1 MRSVV
6 LLLVAGGALLWT
18 AVPLNA
24 QGSSAVTEAAPLSQ
38 ERVDPRALWR
48 QSELLVATGQYS
60 QARELLQRMLAEDRE
75 NPHVWYLLGKVAE
88 LRGDLEEAQVAY
100 GQTLALAP
108 GYPELSRVLMAHSR
122 GDALPI
128 WDPRRQKKS
137 LPKAAPAAQN
147 PIPPQDGASRHAV
160 ALGVEIPLL
169 VGPGAEMG
177 PLQAP
182 QPMVPPVPVAP
193 PSGAV
198 VPRTGTAAPGAQA
211 PQPMVPPAPVAPPSG
226 AIVPWTGAPSPPPKE
241 ETLSMDRP
249 GPPSPR
255 PRPDERP

>member
-38 ERVDPRALWR
+38 ERVDHRDLWR
-48 QSELLVATGQYS
+48 RSEFLVATGRYS

-169 VGPGAEMG
+169 VGPEAKMER
-177 PLQAP
+177 LQAP
-182 QPMVPPVPVAP
+182 QPMA
-193 PSGAV
+193 
-198 VPRTGTAAPGAQA
+198 
-211 PQPMVPPAPVAPPSG
+211 PPAPVVPPSG

-249 GPPSPR
+249 GSPSPR

>member
-1 MRSVV
+1 MRSVA

-24 QGSSAVTEAAPLSQ
+24 QGSSAVTEAAEAAPLSQ
-38 ERVDPRALWR
+38 ERVDHRDLWR
-48 QSELLVATGQYS
+48 RSEFLVATGRYS

-169 VGPGAEMG
+169 VGPEAKMER
-177 PLQAP
+177 LQAP
-182 QPMVPPVPVAP
+182 QPMA
-193 PSGAV
+193 
-198 VPRTGTAAPGAQA
+198 
-211 PQPMVPPAPVAPPSG
+211 PPAPVVPPSG

-249 GPPSPR
+249 GSPSPR